1 MLACL
6 GLVPITLY
14 GTCIAARAGGSRSGS
29 IAQGIAFRGKSTVV
43 ENTTTAVRTCQLLY
57 YGAATAGKRENLALV
72 HRTIPPESRLNL
84 AAEDPERQIAFI
96 YKQPDGETW
105 QVLVQ
110 AVDAGRERPRTAGM
124 SERTPFD
131 AVVFTVDSG
140 AAQLDQSLSSF
151 EALKAYL
158 DSWGRDLMDVPVV
171 IQYNRRTAP
180 DALPVDRL
188 ESLLNPWG
196 LLSYPA
202 DSARGE
208 GVKETLK
215 SALGLAINHLKSL
228 PEPLPEPIV
237 PMVEQRP
244 QPTMTTTDPE
254 ATEKASNIDL
264 DYGPPVPGVEVEAL
278 TMARGDSIM
287 DHLRPSIVVPVTI
300 PRKLLTGEGPVQV
313 LLEVTIGDDDR
324 F

>member
-1 MLACL
+1 M
-6 GLVPITLY
+6 
-14 GTCIAARAGGSRSGS
+14 
-29 IAQGIAFRGKSTVV
+29 V
-43 ENTTTAVRTCQLLY
+43 ENTTTAVRTCRLLY
-57 YGAATAGKRENLALV
+57 YGAVAAGKRENLALV
-72 HRTIPPESRLNL
+72 HRTIPPDSRLNL

-124 SERTPFD
+124 NERTPFD
-131 AVVFTVDSG
+131 AVVFAVDSG

-171 IQYNRRTAP
+171 IQYNRRAAP

-202 DSARGE
+202 DSSRGE

-215 SALGLAINHLKSL
+215 SVLGLAINHLKTMPEPE
-228 PEPLPEPIV
+228 PEPLVPE
-237 PMVEQRP
+237 VEPTP
-244 QPTMTTTDPE
+244 QPTTQPTDS
-254 ATEKASNIDL
+254 AASGNVDNIDL

-278 TMARGDSIM
+278 TMARGDAIM
-287 DHLRPSIVVPVTI
+287 DHLRPPIVVPVTI
-300 PRKLLTGEGPVQV
+300 PRKLLEGEGPVRV
-313 LLEVTIGDDDR
+313 LLEVTISDDDR

>member
-1 MLACL
+1 M
-6 GLVPITLY
+6 
-14 GTCIAARAGGSRSGS
+14 
-29 IAQGIAFRGKSTVV
+29 V
-43 ENTTTAVRTCQLLY
+43 ENTTTAVRTCRLLY
-57 YGAATAGKRENLALV
+57 YGATAAGKRENLALV
-72 HRTIPPESRLNL
+72 HKTIPPESRLNL

-124 SERTPFD
+124 TGRAPFD
-131 AVVFTVDSG
+131 AVVFAVDSG
-140 AAQLDQSLSSF
+140 AAQLDQSLASF

-171 IQYNRRTAP
+171 IQYNRRAAP

-215 SALGLAINHLKSL
+215 SVLGLAINHLKTM
-228 PEPLPEPIV
+228 PEPPPEPEV
-237 PMVEQRP
+237 PEVEQAP
-244 QPTMTTTDPE
+244 APAMSTEDPV

-278 TMARGDSIM
+278 TAARGDALAVANGEAIL
-287 DHLRPSIVVPVTI
+287 DHLRPPIVIPVTI
-300 PRKLLTGEGPVQV
+300 PRKLLEGEGPVRV
-313 LLEVTIGDDDR
+313 LLEVTIDDDDR